1 MVNGSKH
8 LYTTRCPC
16 SEPLPQERTAR
27 DPCSGYRPYVPGRVS
42 APHVRKAALP
52 CPCGQL
58 GTHPQDTEVTSQGE
72 FCPSG
77 KESRVIVS
85 CGQLGTHP
93 QGTVGCAPRNCAG
106 LAMPPHAI
114 CRRRTA
120 APPWQ
125 GVQVQLPLR
134 ASSQLNE
141 RFYFAIILGR

>member
-1 MVNGSKH
+1 MLRATPSGKDSTGPMLRIQTLRPRESVCS
-8 LYTTRCPC
+8 PC
-16 SEPLPQERTAR
+16 KESSASVSLRTA
-27 DPCSGYRPYVPGRVS
+27 
-42 APHVRKAALP
+42 
-52 CPCGQL
+52 